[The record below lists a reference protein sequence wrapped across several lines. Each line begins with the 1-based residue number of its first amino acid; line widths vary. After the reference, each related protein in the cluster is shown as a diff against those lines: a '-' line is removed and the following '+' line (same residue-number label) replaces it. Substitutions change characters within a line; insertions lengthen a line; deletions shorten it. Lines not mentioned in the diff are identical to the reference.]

1 MTARP
6 KLTLERI
13 FHASPDEVWDLWTTR
28 DGMEAWMG
36 PEGFNVTINE
46 LDLRPGGEL
55 VYAMTAVGPDQV
67 EYMTKAG
74 MPLVNVQ
81 NVRFVELVPPRR
93 LVTRETADFIEG
105 VESYDVETVVEL
117 EEVAEGTRVVLT
129 FDSMHDAHW
138 TEMSRLGRESEL
150 RKLEELLAS
159 RKRPT

>member
-1 MTARP
+1 MKARP
-6 KLTLERI
+6 KLTIERI
-13 FHASPDEVWDLWTTR
+13 FAASPEEVWDLWTTR

-81 NVRFVELVPPRR
+81 HVRFVELDPPRR

>member
-1 MTARP
+1 MKVRQ

-13 FHASPDEVWDLWTTR
+13 FHASPEEVWDLWTTR

-36 PEGFNVTINE
+36 PEGFQVTVNE

-67 EYMTKAG
+67 EYMTRAG

-81 NVRFVELVPPRR
+81 RRRFIEVDPPRR
-93 LVTRETADFIEG
+93 LVTRELADFIPGIEPY
-105 VESYDVETVVEL
+105 EVETVLQL
-117 EEVAEGTRVVLT
+117 EAVDDGTRLVLT
-129 FDSMHDAHW
+129 FDAMHDAQW

-150 RKLEELLAS
+150 RRLAHLLAA
-159 RKRPT
+159 RQ